1 MSHHTINYQRLAI
14 KSALYRLAEVAVD
27 VLEGEKGMQA
37 AEFQKKGDFP
47 EYYLALGLLH
57 WLRTKGIVVN
67 DAQGPGPGSWRM
79 ADEGDQSKSL
89 PSSGL
94 AE

>member
-47 EYYLALGLLH
+47 EY
-57 WLRTKGIVVN
+57 
-67 DAQGPGPGSWRM
+67 
-79 ADEGDQSKSL
+79 
-89 PSSGL
+89 
-94 AE
+94 